1 MREDNSMKK
10 KLFCLLLSV
19 TLLTGCRSQDDLSL
33 PFTNSDGLN
42 LTANNSEAAP
52 EFFAADLAVVPD
64 ELNHMADPEITAE
77 ASLVVNDTDNKIIY
91 ANNVYERLYPAS
103 LTKLI
108 TALVVLE
115 KADLNNTVTISYNA
129 SHITESGAKLCGF
142 KEGDTIKLEDLL
154 TAFLVYSGN
163 DAGVAIAEHV
173 GGTIG
178 EFAKMM
184 NKAASAAGAVHSN
197 FVNPHGLHDD
207 NHYTTAYD
215 LYLIFHQLVTYDKF
229 LSIINNSEYTVTY
242 KDAGGN
248 PVTKTFA
255 TTNRYLKG
263 TEESPEGITVIGGK
277 TGTTSKAGNC
287 LILYS
292 KDKNNKDY
300 ISLILKA
307 DNSDSLFSQMTD
319 LLKMIK

>member
-1 MREDNSMKK
+1 M
-10 KLFCLLLSV
+10 
-19 TLLTGCRSQDDLSL
+19 
-33 PFTNSDGLN
+33 PYTNTDGLN
-42 LTANNSEAAP
+42 LSADTSEDTP
-52 EFFAADLAVVPD
+52 DFFASDLAVIPD
-64 ELNHMADPEITAE
+64 ELNHMSDPAITAE
-77 ASLVVNDTDNKIIY
+77 SSLIINDTDNKVIY

-108 TALVVLE
+108 TTLVVLE
-115 KADLNNTVTISYNA
+115 KADLNDMVTVSYNA

-154 TAFLVYSGN
+154 YAFLIYSGN

-178 EFAKMM
+178 GFAKMM
-184 NKAASAAGAVHSN
+184 NQAAKDAGAVHSN

-215 LYLIFHQLVTYDKF
+215 LYLIFHQLVQYDKF

-242 KDAGGN
+242 KDAAGN
-248 PVTKTFA
+248 PVTKTFL

-263 TEESPEGITVIGGK
+263 QEKAPEGVTVLGGK

-300 ISLILKA
+300 ISLVLKA
-307 DNSDSLFSQMTD
+307 DNSNSLFSQMTD

>member
-1 MREDNSMKK
+1 MKADNTMKK

-19 TLLTGCRSQDDLSL
+19 TLLTGCRNQDDLAL
-33 PFTNSDGLN
+33 PFANMDGLN
-42 LTANNSEAAP
+42 LSASSSEEAP
-52 EFFAADLAVVPD
+52 DFFASDLAVIPD
-64 ELNHMADPEITAE
+64 KLNHMSDPAITAE
-77 ASLVVNDTDNKIIY
+77 ASLIVNNTDKKVIY

-108 TALVVLE
+108 TTLVVLE
-115 KADLNNTVTISYNA
+115 KADLNDMVTISYNA

-154 TAFLVYSGN
+154 YSFLIYSGN

-184 NKAASAAGAVHSN
+184 NQAAKDAGAVHSN

-229 LSIINNSEYTVTY
+229 LSIINKSEYTVTY
-242 KDAGGN
+242 KDASGN
-248 PVTKTFA
+248 PVTKNFL

-263 TEESPEGITVIGGK
+263 AENAPKGITVVGGK
-277 TGTTSKAGNC
+277 TGTTGKAGSC

-292 KDKNNKDY
+292 KDKNKKDY

-307 DNSDSLFSQMTD
+307 DSSDSLFSQMTD